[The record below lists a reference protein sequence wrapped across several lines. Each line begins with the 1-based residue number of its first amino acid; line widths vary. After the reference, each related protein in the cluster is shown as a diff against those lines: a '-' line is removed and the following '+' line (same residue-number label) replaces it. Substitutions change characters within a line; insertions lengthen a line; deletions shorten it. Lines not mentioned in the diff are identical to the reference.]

1 MFLFFLFLPR
11 SLRTQDSLIRALKI
25 IRLLEE
31 DGGAGGL
38 SVTVTAET
46 EVKQGAV
53 LWLDGRNDGKFS
65 FKKDTLK
72 ECWACKQDRTKN
84 GFAPLIHTFFEAL
97 QLKLFFCRQLN
108 AYRI

>member
-31 DGGAGGL
+31 DGGVGSL
-38 SVTVTAET
+38 SVTATAET
-46 EVKQGAV
+46 EVKKGAV
-53 LWLDGRNDGKFS
+53 LLLLLLDGRNDGKFG

-72 ECWACKQDRTKN
+72 ECRAYKQDRTKKWLCP
-84 GFAPLIHTFFEAL
+84 FDS
-97 QLKLFFCRQLN
+97 
-108 AYRI
+108 YRL

>member
-31 DGGAGGL
+31 DGGGGGL
-38 SVTVTAET
+38 SVTATAET

-53 LWLDGRNDGKFS
+53 LLLLLLDGRNDGKFG
-65 FKKDTLK
+65 FEKDRLK
-72 ECWACKQDRTKN
+72 ECRACEQDRTKM
-84 GFAPLIHTFFEAL
+84 ALPL
-97 QLKLFFCRQLN
+97 
-108 AYRI
+108 